1 MPTVTRIEPKHNRV
15 VAEFPLDE
23 KKLIRAAA
31 YARVSTDSDEQYT
44 SFEAQVSYYTQ
55 LIESNPEYKFVK
67 VYADEGISGTMLK
80 KRKGFNE
87 MMAAAR
93 RHEFDLL
100 FTKSLSRFARN
111 TVDSISAIR
120 ELKELGIDVYFE
132 EQKLHTIN
140 ATGELIITIL
150 SALAQ
155 EESRN
160 ISENVKWGIR
170 KSFADGKVLIPYGN
184 FLGYKKGKNGLPE
197 IDEEEAKV
205 VKLIYQMFWQ
215 GYSTHQIA
223 KHLNEKQ
230 IPMPSKKKDQNG
242 NYVYKWQVSTIV
254 SILTNEKYKGEAILQ
269 KTYIGDY
276 LTHKQVKNDGK
287 DIPIYHVRD
296 SHPFIIPVEEWEMVQ
311 IEMKR
316 RGVRYSGLS
325 FIGSKVVCG
334 DCGSNYGQKVWHSTD
349 KYRKVI
355 YQCNHKFS
363 NGNHCKTPTITEEI
377 IKKAFAES
385 CSKMIGTN
393 LIEDLKLGIK
403 MLESHKDLDDK
414 IMELVIECDAL
425 NESARKLIEDK
436 KKGNI
441 AYDEAD
447 SRYNT
452 LVKKHKEVSK
462 ELRKLEEQRSIKLA
476 AAHRNKMFIKVIQ
489 NNEIVHGE
497 FQEKLWTMLLEKAVI
512 YHDGRIV
519 FHYYCGYENEVLIS
533 L

>member
-1 MPTVTRIEPKHNRV
+1 
-15 VAEFPLDE
+15 
-23 KKLIRAAA
+23 
-31 YARVSTDSDEQYT
+31 
-44 SFEAQVSYYTQ
+44 
-55 LIESNPEYKFVK
+55 
-67 VYADEGISGTMLK
+67 
-80 KRKGFNE
+80 
-87 MMAAAR
+87 
-93 RHEFDLL
+93 
-100 FTKSLSRFARN
+100 
-111 TVDSISAIR
+111 
-120 ELKELGIDVYFE
+120 
-132 EQKLHTIN
+132 
-140 ATGELIITIL
+140 
-150 SALAQ
+150 
-155 EESRN
+155 
-160 ISENVKWGIR
+160 
-170 KSFADGKVLIPYGN
+170 
-184 FLGYKKGKNGLPE
+184 
-197 IDEEEAKV
+197 
-205 VKLIYQMFWQ
+205 MFWQ

-230 IPMPSKKKDQNG
+230 IPMPSKKKDQYG

-385 CSKMIGTN
+385 CSKMVGMN
-393 LIEDLKLGIK
+393 LIEDLELGIK
-403 MLESHKDLDDK
+403 MLENNKELDDE
-414 IMELVIECDAL
+414 IIGLVIECDAL

-436 KKGNI
+436 KKRNI